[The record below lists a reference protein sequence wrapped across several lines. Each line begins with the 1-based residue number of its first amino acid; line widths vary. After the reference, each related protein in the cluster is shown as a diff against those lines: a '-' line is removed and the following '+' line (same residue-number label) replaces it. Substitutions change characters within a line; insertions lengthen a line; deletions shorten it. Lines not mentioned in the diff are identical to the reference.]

1 MCELGFYWNRSRA
14 EAALTMRNCDI
25 IHPYGTLGDNWLEG
39 ESRFGAAMPRRD
51 DGAKRPLEVA
61 SSLRTYSEFMEK
73 DLAREKAKEMVQQ
86 AERLILL
93 GFGFHEQNLGLLKQ
107 DMPSKVS
114 EVFSTTYNI
123 SSGNRGAL

>member
-1 MCELGFYWNRSRA
+1 
-14 EAALTMRNCDI
+14 
-25 IHPYGTLGDNWLEG
+25 
-39 ESRFGAAMPRRD
+39 MPRRD

-93 GFGFHEQNLGLLKQ
+93 GFGFHEQNLGMLKP

-114 EVFSTTYNI
+114 ESTPPRWRPM
-123 SSGNRGAL
+123 SLRVRRALRPHAQRG